1 MWGGTINKEY
11 IVYKATNKI
20 NGKIYVG
27 KTYNFEKRKK
37 EHIYDIDNDIPFH
50 RALKKYGIDNF
61 EWEIIDT
68 GIDDKEIIEKEIYWI
83 KKLNSCIHFQNS
95 NGYNITLGG
104 DGGTSWN
111 SRPVLQFDLSGNYI
125 NEYMSCAHAS
135 AETGVNAHCISH
147 CANRKAERAGQFQW
161 RFKDEC
167 KESKIAPYKKADSCR
182 KRSIIQLDQSGKY
195 ISTFSSITEASIKTG
210 LCRSNI
216 SSCLTQ
222 KSHRCGGFQWIY
234 KEDYD
239 SRKDYSF
246 KGIQAGNGIVQL
258 NDNWEI
264 INYFPNCSEA
274 ARYLGEPTKVHK
286 QIHKAL
292 KLNKRCR
299 GFYWRKYDDYMRT
312 QQGNTEVTA

>member
-61 EWEIIDT
+61 EWEII
-68 GIDDKEIIEKEIYWI
+68 
-83 KKLNSCIHFQNS
+83 NH
-95 NGYNITLGG
+95 
-104 DGGTSWN
+104 
-111 SRPVLQFDLSGNYI
+111 
-125 NEYMSCAHAS
+125 
-135 AETGVNAHCISH
+135 
-147 CANRKAERAGQFQW
+147 
-161 RFKDEC
+161 
-167 KESKIAPYKKADSCR
+167 
-182 KRSIIQLDQSGKY
+182 
-195 ISTFSSITEASIKTG
+195 
-210 LCRSNI
+210 
-216 SSCLTQ
+216 
-222 KSHRCGGFQWIY
+222 
-234 KEDYD
+234 
-239 SRKDYSF
+239 
-246 KGIQAGNGIVQL
+246 
-258 NDNWEI
+258 
-264 INYFPNCSEA
+264 FPNCSEA

>member
-37 EHIYDIDNDIPFH
+37 EHIYDIDNGLPFH
-50 RALKKYGIDNF
+50 KALKKYGVDNF

-68 GIDDKEIIEKEIYWI
+68 GITEEEIIEKEIYWI
-83 KKLNSCIHFQNS
+83 KELNSCIHFPNS

-104 DGGTSWN
+104 EGGTSWN
-111 SRPVLQFDLSGNYI
+111 SRPILQFDLNGTYI
-125 NEYMSCAHAS
+125 NEYMSCTHAS
-135 AETGVNAHCISH
+135 VETGVNAWGISH
-147 CANRKAERAGQFQW
+147 CVNRKTGRAGQFQW

-167 KESKIAPYKKADSCR
+167 KERKIASYKKPDSAC
-182 KRSIIQLDQSGKY
+182 KHSIVQLDQSGKY
-195 ISTFSSITEASIKTG
+195 IATFNSVTEASIKTG
-210 LCRSNI
+210 LRRSNI
-216 SSCLTQ
+216 SSCLTK
-222 KSHRCGGFQWIY
+222 KSHRCGGFRWVY
-234 KEDYD
+234 KEYYD
-239 SRKDYSF
+239 SQKDYSF
-246 KGIQAGNGIVQL
+246 KGVQVGNGIVQL

-264 INYFPNCSEA
+264 VNRFPNCSEA